1 VLSTKFRGLPEEASL
16 RGQLPKGKRTY
27 IGDIVN
33 TAIEGG
39 SQIHQRTS
47 DDPIPDAPSS
57 FSCTKSYISW
67 FLDYSNN
74 RRIGQ
79 GVRSAIMNLAPP
91 VIPPRARSRPAG
103 TRRTDRP
110 DLSVERKGSAET
122 IDSVE
127 YGVGGKGQEDVG
139 VNQDAGKAGLRS
151 KSEPEGTTGRIVN
164 SIRQHQPQLVED
176 HHPPLP
182 AVIQLQSPTIQ
193 SSEKLEDR
201 DRPVLDNAPGPEK
214 TGGLD
219 HQRYSILSNTTIKPD
234 TTPTIPQEPVVPSC
248 STEKRRKPS
257 ASSLVIPERSTSR
270 SQPPSQPRSES
281 RQPPTST
288 TVSPFSSPQFPDG
301 FETPT
306 EPYTSSSLGL
316 PPGLQ
321 PNHGNA
327 FQPPALRTSRSNSS
341 DLEVS
346 SMTTGTSGF
355 PSPAVTPPYGSPFN
369 GAPMNTGANLN
380 TSMNSIPSSSSGSS
394 SHPDAGHT
402 HLNALPKLSSRNS
415 SSSFFK
421 RPYPVLPSSSS
432 ASIHSVS
439 SAHQN
444 NSHSRG
450 STTPS
455 LAGNTSAAGYVN
467 ARLAREE
474 ERKAELELKR
484 EKENKEKER
493 IGVVKDG
500 YKIVDGVEKKR
511 STSGVYTRKSASSI

>member
-1 VLSTKFRGLPEEASL
+1 
-16 RGQLPKGKRTY
+16 
-27 IGDIVN
+27 
-33 TAIEGG
+33 
-39 SQIHQRTS
+39 
-47 DDPIPDAPSS
+47 
-57 FSCTKSYISW
+57 
-67 FLDYSNN
+67 
-74 RRIGQ
+74 
-79 GVRSAIMNLAPP
+79 
-91 VIPPRARSRPAG
+91 
-103 TRRTDRP
+103 
-110 DLSVERKGSAET
+110 
-122 IDSVE
+122 
-127 YGVGGKGQEDVG
+127 
-139 VNQDAGKAGLRS
+139 VNQYAGKAGSRS
-151 KSEPEGTTGRIVN
+151 KLEQKETTGRIVN
-164 SIRQHQPQLVED
+164 SINQHRPQLVED
-176 HHPPLP
+176 YHTPLP
-182 AVIQLQSPTIQ
+182 AVIQLQSPTVE
-193 SSEKLEDR
+193 SSETLGER
-201 DRPVLDNAPGPEK
+201 DRPVLVSAPGSEK

-234 TTPTIPQEPVVPSC
+234 TTPTIPQEPVVPAC

-270 SQPPSQPRSES
+270 SQPRSQPRSEPPSQPRSEP
-281 RQPPTST
+281 RQPPAST
-288 TVSPFSSPQFPDG
+288 TISPFSSPQFPDG

-316 PPGLQ
+316 GPGLR
-321 PNHGNA
+321 PDHGNE
-327 FQPPALRTSRSNSS
+327 FQPPMLRASRSDSS

-369 GAPMNTGANLN
+369 GTPMNTGANLN

-421 RPYPVLPSSSS
+421 RPYPLLPSSSS

-439 SAHQN
+439 SAHHN

-467 ARLAREE
+467 ARLAREG

-493 IGVVKDG
+493 VGVVKDG

-511 STSGVYTRKSASSI
+511 STSGVYTRKSASSISSKALYRMIV

>member
-1 VLSTKFRGLPEEASL
+1 
-16 RGQLPKGKRTY
+16 
-27 IGDIVN
+27 
-33 TAIEGG
+33 
-39 SQIHQRTS
+39 
-47 DDPIPDAPSS
+47 
-57 FSCTKSYISW
+57 
-67 FLDYSNN
+67 
-74 RRIGQ
+74 
-79 GVRSAIMNLAPP
+79 MNLAPP

-127 YGVGGKGQEDVG
+127 YGVGGKGQGDVG
-139 VNQDAGKAGLRS
+139 VQHDSRKTDLRS
-151 KSEPEGTTGRIVN
+151 KSEPEEMTALMVN
-164 SIRQHQPQLVED
+164 SINQHRPQLVD
-176 HHPPLP
+176 NHHTPLP
-182 AVIQLQSPTIQ
+182 AVIHLQSPTTQ
-193 SSEKLEDR
+193 SSEKLEER
-201 DRPVLDNAPGPEK
+201 DRPVLDNALGSEK

-439 SAHQN
+439 SAHHN

>member
-1 VLSTKFRGLPEEASL
+1 
-16 RGQLPKGKRTY
+16 
-27 IGDIVN
+27 
-33 TAIEGG
+33 
-39 SQIHQRTS
+39 
-47 DDPIPDAPSS
+47 
-57 FSCTKSYISW
+57 
-67 FLDYSNN
+67 
-74 RRIGQ
+74 
-79 GVRSAIMNLAPP
+79 MN
-91 VIPPRARSRPAG
+91 
-103 TRRTDRP
+103 
-110 DLSVERKGSAET
+110 
-122 IDSVE
+122 
-127 YGVGGKGQEDVG
+127 Q
-139 VNQDAGKAGLRS
+139 NAGKAGSRS
-151 KSEPEGTTGRIVN
+151 KLEQEETTGRIVS
-164 SIRQHQPQLVED
+164 SINQHRPQLVD
-176 HHPPLP
+176 NHHTPLP
-182 AVIQLQSPTIQ
+182 AIIQLQSPTVE
-193 SSEKLEDR
+193 SSETLGER
-201 DRPVLDNAPGPEK
+201 DRPVLDSALGPDK
-214 TGGLD
+214 TGRLD
-219 HQRYSILSNTTIKPD
+219 HQRYSIISNTTIKPD
-234 TTPTIPQEPVVPSC
+234 TTPTIPQEPAVPSV

-257 ASSLVIPERSTSR
+257 ASSLVIPQRSTSR
-270 SQPPSQPRSES
+270 SQPPSQSQSEPH
-281 RQPPTST
+281 QPPAST
-288 TVSPFSSPQFPDG
+288 TISPFSSPQFPDG

-316 PPGLQ
+316 GPGLQ
-321 PNHGNA
+321 PNHGND
-327 FQPPALRTSRSNSS
+327 FQPSMLRASRSNSS

-369 GAPMNTGANLN
+369 GTPMNAGTNLN

-394 SHPDAGHT
+394 SHPDPGQT

-421 RPYPVLPSSSS
+421 RPYPILPSSSS

-439 SAHQN
+439 SAHYN

-493 IGVVKDG
+493 VGVVKDG

-511 STSGVYTRKSASSI
+511 STSGVYTRKFASN